1 MLLKHSNMGHAY
13 EILHL
18 SLHLGFIRYDRLTEA
33 LAWLWIKEV
42 KQAETMRWIGYLRR
56 LNVSASFLLIWFV
69 SYRNFL
75 HVSSLFIGLLPFTD
89 LLPKSI
95 ISTHQSFS
103 SYSHILYFYLLLWWL
118 GHLHWEW
125 RETLGVH
132 DRAILDIWLDWS
144 GWEIP
149 QRNGKKC
156 FIFLSF
162 LWIHTP
168 AVIVTLVIYTYL
180 IL

>member
-1 MLLKHSNMGHAY
+1 MIWLILSFFQSIRGSFIFGAYIKRYRPLRVLLKHSNMGHAY

-103 SYSHILYFYLLLWWL
+103 SYSHILYFYLLL
-118 GHLHWEW
+118 
-125 RETLGVH
+125 
-132 DRAILDIWLDWS
+132 
-144 GWEIP
+144 
-149 QRNGKKC
+149 
-156 FIFLSF
+156 
-162 LWIHTP
+162 
-168 AVIVTLVIYTYL
+168 
-180 IL
+180 